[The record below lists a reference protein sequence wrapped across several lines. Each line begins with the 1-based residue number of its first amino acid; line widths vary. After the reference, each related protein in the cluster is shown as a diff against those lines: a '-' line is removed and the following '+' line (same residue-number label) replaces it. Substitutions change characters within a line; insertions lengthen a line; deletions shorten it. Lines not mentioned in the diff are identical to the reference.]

1 MTINFALS
9 LSFEGIELLQ
19 RVQSGWRRIDRV
31 DLASGT
37 LNTDLTELRQK
48 AIALTT
54 GAMTTKLIIPADQ
67 IKFTAIDST
76 QTTQDDI
83 DAVLTDATPYGLDE
97 LVVDYERSGGRT
109 HIAAVARETLKEAE
123 AFAAAHGFNPVAFVA
138 VPEPFTFQKE
148 VFFGQTSIM
157 PKILG
162 ATAEVTRDDRPVFL
176 VGTRLKSRSLV
187 MDDAEDVDIEDFF
200 DPTELP
206 ETEVAPPAPA
216 ASSAPEPTV
225 WIDAIPSEVW
235 PQPAPSEPPIA
246 DLPAPVLAEPP
257 LFDLV
262 IAEFHPRTIKHEAP
276 ALMAVTHD
284 VAAQAPKLGVAA
296 VRTTAP
302 VVAPV
307 TKRPIAIAASIAA
320 FVAVGAIAWWQ
331 FASSDGPNAT
341 STPVEVADPLSPEAG
356 PSIPEFA
363 ATSFGAS
370 NTQGIALPDIAPTQA
385 PSTTFTDPG
394 TILAGTPDALPPA
407 PELPPSPPVEVA
419 SDDSAPRVSGRV
431 PSPAQADLA
440 YAQTG
445 VWQRSPRLLDTP
457 SGAIAFGFTRPAM
470 QPAPERLVIPE
481 VPAPAALQDFSFSA
495 PVNPPPADAVF
506 ARDENGFILA
516 TPEGT
521 LTPSGAV
528 VFAGLPELTITLR
541 PELSQG
547 ELDRMA
553 LLAPAPEGV
562 VIIAGP
568 PAIVPPLRPANAEI
582 AQAPETPQ
590 TPAPPLGGV
599 GLAGLELQSSG
610 AIALDTAVVES
621 RAAADLRPRLRPGD
635 LAPAAIDSDR
645 PEIIDILTEIAA
657 EDATLRFDT
666 STTLAVR
673 ASQRPALRPSGF
685 RTLVAAVTPPQAPAP
700 SAPSAPSAPVA
711 AAAPVPPQNYAPV
724 PGGVA
729 RAATQE
735 DVIRLRD
742 INLIG
747 VYGRPNARRALVRLG
762 NGSYVRVEVGSEL
775 DGGQVTAIGD
785 EALNYVKR
793 GRTYAIQMPAS

>member
-1 MTINFALS
+1 MTIDFALS

-19 RVQSGWRRIDRV
+19 RVQSGWRRIGRV

-37 LNTDLTELRQK
+37 LNADLTELRQK
-48 AIALTT
+48 AISLTT
-54 GAMTTKLIIPADQ
+54 GAVTTKLIIPADQ
-67 IKFTAIDST
+67 IKFTAIDSN

-83 DAVLTDATPYGLDE
+83 DAVLTDATPYALDE
-97 LVVDYERSGGRT
+97 LVVDSERSGGRT

-123 AFAAAHGFNPVAFVA
+123 AFAAAHGFNPIAFVA
-138 VPEPFTFQKE
+138 IPEPFTFQKE
-148 VFFGQTSIM
+148 VFFGPTSIM

-162 ATAEVTRDDRPVFL
+162 ATAEVTWDDRPVFL

-187 MDDAEDVDIEDFF
+187 MDDAEDVDIEDHF
-200 DPTELP
+200 DAADLP
-206 ETEVAPPAPA
+206 ETDVAHPITTPAP
-216 ASSAPEPTV
+216 ELTV

-235 PQPAPSEPPIA
+235 PQPAPSEPLIA
-246 DLPAPVLAEPP
+246 DLPTPVLAKPP

-262 IAEFHPRTIKHEAP
+262 IAEFHPRMIKHGAP

-284 VAAQAPKLGVAA
+284 GAAQAPKLGAA
-296 VRTTAP
+296 AGRKAVPEAAP
-302 VVAPV
+302 VSKMPL
-307 TKRPIAIAASIAA
+307 AIAASVAA
-320 FVAVGAIAWWQ
+320 FVAVGAFAWWQ
-331 FASSDGPNAT
+331 LASSDGPNTT
-341 STPVEVADPLSPEAG
+341 STPVEVATPLAPGAG

-370 NTQGIALPDIAPTQA
+370 DTQGISLPDIAPTQA
-385 PSTTFTDPG
+385 PSTTFTDPDA
-394 TILAGTPDALPPA
+394 ILAGTPDALPPA

-419 SDDSAPRVSGRV
+419 SDDSAPLVNGRV

-457 SGAIAFGFTRPAM
+457 SGAIAFGFTRPAA
-470 QPAPERLVIPE
+470 QPAPERLAIPA
-481 VPAPAALQDFSFSA
+481 VPTPAALQDFSFSA
-495 PVNPPPADAVF
+495 PVDPPPADAVF

-528 VFAGLPELTITLR
+528 VFAGLPDLTITPR
-541 PELSQG
+541 PELSQDT
-547 ELDRMA
+547 LDRMA

-582 AQAPETPQ
+582 TQAPEASQ
-590 TPAPPLGGV
+590 TPATPLGGV

-621 RAAADLRPRLRPGD
+621 RAATDLRPRLRPGD
-635 LAPAAIDSDR
+635 LAPAAIDSNT
-645 PEIIDILTEIAA
+645 PEIIDILAEIAA
-657 EDATLRFDT
+657 EDATLRFDN

-685 RTLVAAVTPPQAPAP
+685 RTLVAAVTPPQAP
-700 SAPSAPSAPVA
+700 APSAPVA

-747 VYGRPNARRALVRLG
+747 VYGRPNARRALVRLS
-762 NGSYVRVEVGSEL
+762 NGRYVRVEVGSEL